1 LDVIGTKVLRVFL
14 LAIHSHLYKRILLP
28 APPWSKVVET
38 GLYNVY
44 GNLKSEISQD
54 YIQKPQRNCTF
65 MNSASVYASQRW
77 AVHTQIASPQ
87 FCGRKYCVRFAD
99 LSQMWQS
106 ADFRFANSIFF
117 MISRYVLY
125 LLAICRPK
133 IFRFKRK
140 RLLNFTSNFLLC
152 FQIVYAFCI
161 FVSSLQIFAVYLRC
175 KQAKNPPFSLSSK
188 TIFASE
194 PKPNSAP

>member
-1 LDVIGTKVLRVFL
+1 L
-14 LAIHSHLYKRILLP
+14 LFTVTSTNGFYSPPPMVKSGLKLP
-28 APPWSKVVET
+28 
-38 GLYNVY
+38 YINNVY

-54 YIQKPQRNCTF
+54 YIQKPKRNCMF

-77 AVHTQIASPQ
+77 AVHPQIASPQ

-117 MISRYVLY
+117 MISRCVLCI
-125 LLAICRPK
+125 LAICRPK

-140 RLLNFTSNFLLC
+140 R
-152 FQIVYAFCI
+152 
-161 FVSSLQIFAVYLRC
+161 
-175 KQAKNPPFSLSSK
+175 
-188 TIFASE
+188 
-194 PKPNSAP
+194 

>member
-14 LAIHSHLYKRILLP
+14 LAIHSHLYKRISSPPLLVKRCLKL
-28 APPWSKVVET
+28 ACDINK
-38 GLYNVY
+38 VY
-44 GNLKSEISQD
+44 GNLK
-54 YIQKPQRNCTF
+54 
-65 MNSASVYASQRW
+65 ASVYARQRL
-77 AVHTQIASPQ
+77 AVHPQIASPQ

-106 ADFRFANSIFF
+106 ADFRFANSILF
-117 MISRYVLY
+117 MISRFVLY

-140 RLLNFTSNFLLC
+140 GLLNFTSNFLLC

-161 FVSSLQIFAVYLRC
+161 FVSSLQIFAVYPRC
-175 KQAKNPPFSLSSK
+175 KQAKNPPFSHSSK

-194 PKPNSAP
+194 PKPSSAP